1 MNTAQL
7 NSILKKDKFTS
18 VLHNGVFASDQ
29 LPKNISYPAAFIFN
43 TDPSYMSGMHW
54 VAVYF
59 DKSGKCSYFDS
70 YGLQPFVNSI
80 ETFLA
85 KNDYQFNKLQ
95 IQGNDSNVCGHYCIL
110 FLTRCARGHTMER
123 VVNEFNFAPA
133 GHFDELVKCLVTA
146 TFSNLPNITYRCNQ
160 KCLSFAKWK
169 SNE

>member
-1 MNTAQL
+1 MLHHLWRIQKHVYHCTRPKSDNRFWPIKTENMNTTQL

-43 TDPSYMSGMHW
+43 TDPSYMPGMHW

-80 ETFLA
+80 ETFLT
-85 KNDYQFNKLQ
+85 KSDYQFNKLQ

-123 VVNEFNFAPA
+123 VV
-133 GHFDELVKCLVTA
+133 K
-146 TFSNLPNITYRCNQ
+146 
-160 KCLSFAKWK
+160 
-169 SNE
+169 